1 MGIVQSFRTFRGGLA
16 RRLKR
21 ESNDWQRWLDR
32 RAVPASKQNVNM
44 ATSATLIDKP
54 RDSAIALRWII
65 SARDDLVWLIGSVVS
80 SYLLLVLYVNGILPL
95 VPMVALWAILI
106 DAPHVFGTFSRT
118 YFDRTERQNRARL
131 LWGSLLFFAVGPL
144 MVFAGAGLVFF
155 FVAALWA
162 YYHLVKQH
170 YGFMVLYKKKNND
183 LAPLD
188 NALDR
193 LLLLFAFN
201 YPFVAFIARD
211 PEAMARVPAA
221 LRSGVDGLATALL
234 AGTLILA
241 IAWVIRQIQRAVAG
255 EQLNVPKYLL
265 LAAAIPMH
273 WIVLLTPMPHKP
285 IAIVAILT
293 IYHNLQYHRLI
304 WFHNQKYVRT
314 GNRGDRV
321 TASSRD
327 GVTGAGDSSAT
338 ALTGTVGVP
347 PAPVNITLRDKY
359 GAAEL
364 ISRRLLYYV
373 ACGILF
379 GLIYQ
384 GPRQFLGYV
393 SLKSGGATGGAAEQ
407 SSAIQLSISFLWGYA
422 FIHYYLDSKIWRVRR
437 DPSVG
442 KALNM

>member
-1 MGIVQSFRTFRGGLA
+1 M
-16 RRLKR
+16 
-21 ESNDWQRWLDR
+21 
-32 RAVPASKQNVNM
+32 AVNAQTIAGTQAK
-44 ATSATLIDKP
+44 
-54 RDSAIALRWII
+54 AISLRWII
-65 SARDDLVWLIGSVVS
+65 SGRDDLVWFIGSVLT
-80 SYLLLVLYVNGILPL
+80 SYALLVLYVSGILPL
-95 VPMVALWAILI
+95 VPMAALWALFI
-106 DAPHVFGTFSRT
+106 DAPHFFGTFSRT
-118 YFDRTERQNRARL
+118 YFDRTERQSRGRL

-144 MVFAGAGLVFF
+144 MVFIGAGFLFF

-183 LAPLD
+183 LARID

-201 YPFVAFIARD
+201 YPFVAFIAQN

-221 LRSGVDGLATALL
+221 LRGGVNSVALL
-234 AGTLILA
+234 LLVGTIALTVIWLA
-241 IAWVIRQIQRAVAG
+241 RQIQRAVVG
-255 EQLNVPKYLL
+255 EPLNVPKYLL

-293 IYHNLQYHRLI
+293 IYHNFQYHRLI
-304 WFHNQKYVRT
+304 WFHSKKYKSV
-314 GNRGDRV
+314 GPVEGH
-321 TASSRD
+321 SSTEAAR
-327 GVTGAGDSSAT
+327 S
-338 ALTGTVGVP
+338 
-347 PAPVNITLRDKY
+347 KY

-364 ISRRLLYYV
+364 ISRRLLFYV
-373 ACGILF
+373 LFGVLF

-384 GPRQFLGYV
+384 GPRQFLGYL
-393 SLKSGGATGGAAEQ
+393 SFKNGAAGIADV
-407 SSAIQLSISFLWGYA
+407 SFATQLAISFLWGYA

-442 KALNM
+442 KALNMA